1 MKITTI
7 GIDLAKSVFS
17 IHGVDQHGR
26 CVLKRQ
32 VRREQLLDLTA
43 RLEPCLIGMEA
54 CSGAHH
60 FARELRKLGH
70 DARIMAPQFVQPY
83 RKNQKNDGNDAEAIC
98 EAVARPNMRFVAIK
112 SEEQQALL
120 VVHRVRKGLVD
131 ERTGL
136 INSLRGMLCEFGVVL
151 PKGRYQLRAR
161 LPQVL
166 LDEQQRLPTLAR
178 EIFRELAQ
186 RIGEIDHHILA
197 YDRRVEA
204 LVRQSEAA
212 KRLLQVPGI
221 GPITASALVASV
233 ADAKMFDN
241 GRQFAAWLGLVPKQY
256 STGGKPRLGRISK
269 RGDVYLRTLL
279 IHGTRAVLCAA
290 KSPARTTQPRA
301 LSVWAQQ
308 LRARRGLKKTAVAL
322 AAKNARI
329 AWALLAR
336 GEHYRARPCAA
347 SVAA

>member
-1 MKITTI
+1 MKITTV

-17 IHGVDQHGR
+17 LHGVDQHGKS
-26 CVLKRQ
+26 VLKRQ
-32 VRREQLLDLTA
+32 VRREQVLEVMA
-43 RLEPCLIGMEA
+43 KLEPCLVGMEA

-60 FARELRKLGH
+60 FGRELCRLGH
-70 DARIMAPQFVQPY
+70 QARIMASQFVQPY
-83 RKNQKNDGNDAEAIC
+83 RKSQKNDSNDAEAIC

-120 VVHRVRKGLVD
+120 VVHRVRKALVD

-136 INSLRGMLCEFGVVL
+136 INALRGMLCEFGVVL

-166 LDEQQRLPTLAR
+166 LDEKERLPALAR

-186 RIGEIDHHILA
+186 RIGELDQHILA
-197 YDRRVEA
+197 YDRRIEA
-204 LVRQSEAA
+204 VVRQSESA
-212 KRLLQVPGI
+212 KRLLKVAGF

-233 ADAKMFDN
+233 GDAKMFST

-256 STGGKPRLGRISK
+256 STGGKTRLG

-279 IHGTRAVLCAA
+279 IHGTRAVLSAS
-290 KSPARTTQPRA
+290 KQQPTG
-301 LSVWAQQ
+301 LGVWVQQ
-308 LRARRGLKKTAVAL
+308 LRARRGLKKAAVAL

-336 GEHYRARPCAA
+336 GEDYRARGAIA
-347 SVAA
+347 

>member
-17 IHGVDQHGR
+17 IHGVDEHGK
-26 CVLKRQ
+26 CALKRQ
-32 VRREQLLDLTA
+32 VRREQLLEVMAKLPA
-43 RLEPCLIGMEA
+43 CLVGMEA

-70 DARIMAPQFVQPY
+70 DPRIMAPQFVQPY
-83 RKNQKNDGNDAEAIC
+83 RKSQKNDGNDAEAIC
-98 EAVARPNMRFVAIK
+98 EAVARPSMRFVTIK

-161 LPQVL
+161 VPSVL
-166 LDEQQRLPTLAR
+166 LNENQRLPALACEILR
-178 EIFRELAQ
+178 EVNQ
-186 RIGEIDHHILA
+186 RIGQLDEHILA
-197 YDRRVEA
+197 YDRRIEA
-204 LVRQSEAA
+204 LVRHSQAA
-212 KRLLQVPGI
+212 KRLLHIPGI

-233 ADAKMFDN
+233 GDAKMFDN

-256 STGGKPRLGRISK
+256 STGGKTRLGRISK

-279 IHGTRAVLCAA
+279 IHGTRAVLSTS
-290 KSPARTTQPRA
+290 KQQPGA
-301 LSVWAQQ
+301 TLSVWVQQ
-308 LRARRGLKKTAVAL
+308 LRARRGLKKAAVAL

-336 GEHYRARPCAA
+336 EEHYRTRSPAA
-347 SVAA
+347 QAAH

>member
-17 IHGVDQHGR
+17 IHGVDEHGKS
-26 CVLKRQ
+26 VLKRQ
-32 VRREQLLDLTA
+32 VRREQVFEVMA

-70 DARIMAPQFVQPY
+70 DARIMAPQFVHPY
-83 RKNQKNDGNDAEAIC
+83 RKSQKNDGNDAEAIC
-98 EAVARPNMRFVAIK
+98 EAVGRPNMRFVATK

-120 VVHRVRKGLVD
+120 VVHRVRKALVE

-136 INSLRGMLCEFGVVL
+136 INALRGMLCEFGVVL
-151 PKGRYQLRAR
+151 PQGRYRLRAR
-161 LPQVL
+161 LPSVL
-166 LDEQQRLPTLAR
+166 LDENERLPALAR

-186 RIGEIDHHILA
+186 RIDQLDEHILA
-197 YDRRVEA
+197 YDRRIEA
-204 LVRQSEAA
+204 LVRESDAA
-212 KRLLQVPGI
+212 KRLLQIPGI

-233 ADAKMFDN
+233 GDAKMFSN

-256 STGGKPRLGRISK
+256 STGGKTRLGRISK

-279 IHGTRAVLCAA
+279 IHGTRAVISAS
-290 KSPARTTQPRA
+290 KQQPTSA
-301 LSVWAQQ
+301 LSVWVQQ
-308 LRARRGLKKTAVAL
+308 LRARRGLKKAAVAL

-336 GEHYRARPCAA
+336 EQHYRTRTVSIPAAR
-347 SVAA
+347 

>member
-17 IHGVDQHGR
+17 IHGVDGR
-26 CVLKRQ
+26 GKCVLKRQ
-32 VRREQLLDLTA
+32 VQREQVLEA
-43 RLEPCLIGMEA
+43 MGKLEPCLVGMEA

-70 DARIMAPQFVQPY
+70 DARIMAPQFVAPY
-83 RKNQKNDGNDAEAIC
+83 RKSQKNDGNDAEAIC
-98 EAVARPNMRFVAIK
+98 EAVARPNMRFVTIK

-120 VVHRVRKGLVD
+120 MVHRVRKGLVD

-136 INSLRGMLCEFGVVL
+136 INSLRGMLCEFGMVL
-151 PKGRYQLRAR
+151 PQGRCRLRAGLPAVLRDEHER
-161 LPQVL
+161 LPV
-166 LDEQQRLPTLAR
+166 LAR

-186 RIGEIDHHILA
+186 RVDELDQHILA
-197 YDRRVEA
+197 YDRRIDA

-212 KRLLQVPGI
+212 RRLLHIPGI
-221 GPITASALVASV
+221 GPISASALVASV
-233 ADAKMFDN
+233 GDAKMFDN

-256 STGGKPRLGRISK
+256 STGGKTRLGRISK
-269 RGDVYLRTLL
+269 RGDVNLRTLL

-290 KSPARTTQPRA
+290 KSSCVGTPQPTA

-329 AWALLAR
+329 AWRCWQEGNITAHEA
-336 GEHYRARPCAA
+336 
-347 SVAA
+347 

>member
-17 IHGVDQHGR
+17 VHGVDEHGKT
-26 CVLKRQ
+26 VLKRQ
-32 VRREQLLDLTA
+32 VRREQLLDLMA
-43 RLEPCLIGMEA
+43 RFEPCLIGMEA

-60 FARELRKLGH
+60 FARELGKLGH
-70 DARIMAPQFVQPY
+70 DARIMAPQFVAPY
-83 RKNQKNDGNDAEAIC
+83 RKSQKNDGNDAEAIC
-98 EAVARPNMRFVAIK
+98 EAVGRPNMRFVATK

-151 PKGRYQLRAR
+151 PQGRYQLRAR
-161 LPQVL
+161 LPAVL
-166 LDEQQRLPTLAR
+166 LDENERLPALAR

-186 RIGEIDHHILA
+186 RIAELDERILA
-197 YDRRVEA
+197 YDRRIEA

-212 KRLLQVPGI
+212 KRLLQIPGV

-233 ADAKMFDN
+233 GDAKMFDN

-256 STGGKPRLGRISK
+256 STGGKTRLGRISK

-290 KSPARTTQPRA
+290 KSPTRSSSPTA
-301 LSVWAQQ
+301 LSLWAQQ

-336 GEHYRARPCAA
+336 GEHYRARPATVIA
-347 SVAA
+347 EA